1 MIDSICGFIKIFCEK
16 IWFWLVVSLSTVI
29 ALFSDVFFNWLGFN
43 SNSRWIV
50 GGVAILSLS
59 LALQNICDFISS
71 YIERKDIIDS
81 VNSLPKAALEV
92 LNNIV
97 RDNKRTLKVKD
108 NDWLEQKRIISQ
120 FKLKIV
126 NGYVTFPR
134 YLWKALK
141 KKGFGDN

>member
-126 NGYVTFPR
+126 NRYVTFPR

-141 KKGFGDN
+141 KKGFGDD